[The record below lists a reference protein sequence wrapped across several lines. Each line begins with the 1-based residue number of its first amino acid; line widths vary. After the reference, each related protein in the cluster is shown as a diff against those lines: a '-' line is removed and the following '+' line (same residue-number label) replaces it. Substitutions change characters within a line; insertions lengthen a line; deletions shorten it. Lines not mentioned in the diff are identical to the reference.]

1 MNSKRAVGYPGIPVT
16 EKRFGPA
23 PLSPAIVAGSLLFI
37 SGQVGMDP
45 ATGKVVGPDIAGQTR
60 QTLAN
65 MRAILHGQGLN
76 MDDLVKV
83 NVFLTD
89 AANFAAMNAVYREF
103 FTEPYPARSTV
114 GIRLANDDLLVEIE
128 GVAQFR

>member
-1 MNSKRAVGYPGIPVT
+1 VNHKKAVGYPGIPVD

-45 ATGKVVGPDIAGQTR
+45 TTGKVVASDVAGQTR

-65 MRAILHGQGLN
+65 MKAILQGQGLA

-89 AANFAAMNAVYREF
+89 VADFAAMNAVYREF

-114 GIRLANDDLLVEIE
+114 GIRLANEALLVEIE